1 MATLGHDSLYIF
13 NKVEDA
19 DLNDLQDIAEVIEA
33 RRDTSQQDALNK
45 QDGTPPALV
54 QRNIKLDPIDPDAV
68 PLASSAVLSEELLK
82 QVEITETISTDGTR
96 SLDLTIQD
104 NVIRATIAIEAGAD
118 ASIAGRKIKQS
129 KISVTSSTNN
139 PTTLSIATKVVK
151 DSRIVVD
158 GQGSAVLNI
167 EAGKIKASKIKFIN
181 NTSADSISFNQGVL
195 INSSK
200 VNLGAGDD
208 TISFDGAR
216 IKGKTVIK
224 LGDGDDTLAITGE
237 TEIAGRDHKRGR
249 LVVKDLDNGDS
260 IDYGGQ
266 SFTGAEIKA
275 NGTADLPPFL
285 VIRGLS

>member
-33 RRDTSQQDALNK
+33 RRDTSKQDASTK
-45 QDGTPPALV
+45 QEGTPPALV
-54 QRNIKLDPIDPDAV
+54 QRNINLDPSDPDAV

-104 NVIRATIAIEAGAD
+104 NVIRSTIAIEPGAD

-129 KISVTSSTNN
+129 KISVTSSADN

-151 DSRIVVD
+151 DSRIIVD

-237 TEIAGRDHKRGR
+237 TEIAGRGHKRGR